1 MTNLDRCFN
10 IFDLREAAQR
20 RLPRGIFEYVDKG
33 TEDGISLEEN
43 RAAFQRIKLRTCFLN
58 DWSKRDLGTEI
69 FGQRINLPFGIAPT
83 GSAGLMWYRGEVE
96 LARAAAAA
104 GIPFTLAMG
113 ALTSLEDITRAVP
126 DSRKW
131 FQLYPWEDEA
141 GNYEMVARARDL
153 GWEALV
159 VTIDHAPGRGRE
171 HNERNGFSFPFTP
184 NMTAA
189 VDMAMHPG
197 WMWRVMRKYLVNEGM
212 PTNAN
217 FPERYRH
224 SVIDGKKRV
233 RPKRFT
239 AMTWEHIRKFRDFWP
254 RKLIV
259 KSILSGD
266 QARAAVDAGADAI
279 VVSNHGGRAFDSAIA
294 TIDILPEVVEA
305 VGDRCTV
312 ILDSGIRRGSDIL
325 KALALGAK
333 MVLVGRATLYGTAC
347 GGQAGAARAIQIL
360 AGEME
365 RSFGYV
371 GVRSVA
377 EIGPQIFAHR
387 DTVAPS
393 SRTAERQPRQAPL
406 SFPPDPRV
414 SRSPETI

>member
-1 MTNLDRCFN
+1 MTRLDQCYN
-10 IFDLREAAQR
+10 IFDLREVAKR
-20 RLPRGIFEYVDKG
+20 RLPKGIFEYVDKG

-43 RAAFQRIKLRTCFLN
+43 RAAFQRLKLRTRFLN

-69 FGQRINLPFGIAPT
+69 FGRRIELPFGIAPT

-96 LARAAAAA
+96 LAKAAAEA
-104 GIPFTLAMG
+104 GIPLTLAMG
-113 ALTSLEDITRAVP
+113 ALTSMEEVTKAVP

-131 FQLYPWEDEA
+131 FQLYPWEDEE

-171 HNERNGFSFPFTP
+171 HNERNGFSFPFQP
-184 NMTAA
+184 NMTAT
-189 VDMAMHPG
+189 VDMLRHPG
-197 WMWRVMRKYLVNEGM
+197 WLWRVMRKYYMNEGM

-217 FPERYRH
+217 YPERYRH
-224 SVIDGKKRV
+224 SVIDGKTRV
-233 RPKRFT
+233 RPKRFE

-266 QARAAVDAGADAI
+266 QARAAVDAGADAV

-294 TIDILPEVVEA
+294 TIDMLPEIVAA

-325 KALALGAK
+325 KSLALGAK
-333 MVLVGRATLYGTAC
+333 MVLIGRATLYGTAC
-347 GGQAGAARAIQIL
+347 GGQAGAARAIKIL
-360 AGEME
+360 AGELE

-371 GVRSVA
+371 GVRSVS
-377 EIGPQIFAHR
+377 EIGPHIFAHR
-387 DTVAPS
+387 KP
-393 SRTAERQPRQAPL
+393 
-406 SFPPDPRV
+406 
-414 SRSPETI
+414 

>member
-1 MTNLDRCFN
+1 MTNLDHCYN

-20 RLPRGIFEYVDKG
+20 RLPKGIFEYVDKG
-33 TEDGISLEEN
+33 TEDGISLAEN
-43 RAAFQRIKLRTCFLN
+43 REAFHRLKLHTHFLN
-58 DWSKRDLGTEI
+58 DWSTRDLGTEI

-83 GSAGLMWYRGEVE
+83 GSAGLMWYQGEVE

-113 ALTSLEDITRAVP
+113 ALTSLEEVTKAVP
-126 DSRKW
+126 DARKW
-131 FQLYPWEDEA
+131 FQLYPWADEA
-141 GNYEMVARARDL
+141 GNYEMVTRARDL

-171 HNERNGFSFPFTP
+171 HNERNGFSFPFKP

-189 VDMAMHPG
+189 VDMMMHPG
-197 WMWRVMRKYLVNEGM
+197 WLLRVMGRYLTHEGL

-217 FPERYRH
+217 YPDRYRFT
-224 SVIDGKKRV
+224 VIDGKTRKS
-233 RPKRFT
+233 PARFQ
-239 AMTWEHIRKFRDFWP
+239 AMTWEHIKKFRDFWP

-259 KSILSGD
+259 KSILSAD

-294 TIDILPEVVEA
+294 TIDVLPEIVAA
-305 VGDRCTV
+305 VGERCTV
-312 ILDSGIRRGSDIL
+312 ILDSGIRRGSDIV

-347 GGQAGAARAIQIL
+347 GGQAGAARAIKIL
-360 AGEME
+360 SDEME
-365 RSFGYV
+365 RSFGYI
-371 GVRSVA
+371 GARRVA
-377 EIGPQIFAHR
+377 EIGPHIFAR
-387 DTVAPS
+387 GGG
-393 SRTAERQPRQAPL
+393 QP
-406 SFPPDPRV
+406 
-414 SRSPETI
+414 